1 MIRKGWFI
9 AALIAYIITVSGCS
23 FAIEEETTQPENVVE
38 LEQQDVNDNKTL
50 ISKISYDNVLKKA
63 DDHSYDLKIADF
75 NILISKQDVR
85 SAWSEYFP
93 KLNLGA
99 GTEYTKNFRDA
110 NESTVMSIGEAF
122 INPYTRY
129 QNMLGITLSYNLFD
143 FGVRRARVDISKED
157 VKLKELEV
165 KQKMQD
171 LHLDLI
177 DTYSKIYITAKQIE
191 LYKQILEIEEKS
203 LELRTRLYGAGEI
216 SRTELNDAQV
226 KVEDATDRIWD
237 LYSIFSESLNWL
249 SFYTGED
256 YNHETL
262 TVEEMDKP
270 YFDIMEFQDYTKS
283 IVWQMHEKELK
294 KKALEVKMAKRN
306 YLPKVQAYSRYYL
319 YGSDHSSYPDSFDKI
334 EPSNFSVGAS
344 INMPLFDGFQNSANV
359 RRAELEYKQLQ
370 VERDKAI
377 AELAT
382 KLAVMRSN
390 LMMLDERMQ
399 SNKAAITELKDKNK
413 SLQRLV
419 SKKIVSPLE
428 ENDAKVELLRQEIE
442 YEKNRITAIAI
453 TKGIQ
458 ILTEY
463 E

>member
-1 MIRKGWFI
+1 MNKKGWFV
-9 AALIAYIITVSGCS
+9 AALVAYMMTIAGCT
-23 FAIEEETTQPENVVE
+23 FAIEEEITPVENAIE
-38 LEQQDVNDNKTL
+38 LEQQDDNQNKTL

-85 SAWSEYFP
+85 GAWSEYFP

-203 LELRTRLYGAGEI
+203 LELRTRLYEAKEI

-226 KVEDATDRIWD
+226 KVEDTTDRIWD

-256 YNHETL
+256 YNHEIL
-262 TVEEMDKP
+262 TVEEIDKP
-270 YFDIMEFQDYTKS
+270 DFDVMEFRDYTKS

-294 KKALEVKMAKRN
+294 KKELEVKMAKRN

-319 YGSDHSSYPDSFDKI
+319 YGSDHSSYPDSFEKI
-334 EPSNFSVGAS
+334 EPSNFTVGAS
-344 INMPLFDGFQNSANV
+344 INMPVFDGFQNSANV

-399 SNKAAITELKDKNK
+399 SNKAAIDELKDKNK

-419 SKKIVSPLE
+419 SKRIVSPLE
-428 ENDAKVELLRQEIE
+428 ENDAKVELLQQEIE